1 MDSLTPSGHGRLDE
15 HERRLQDGD
24 DRMERIE
31 VALRENTALTRD
43 MAGTVLEMR
52 ELLELG
58 RNGMKVLNFI
68 GRAAVWAGKVAA
80 ACTAL
85 AAAWYAFTHG
95 GRPPTH

>member
-1 MDSLTPSGHGRLDE
+1 MDRMTPSGHGRLDD
-15 HERRLQDGD
+15 HEQRLQDGD
-24 DRMERIE
+24 ERMARIE
-31 VALRENTALTRD
+31 AQLLENTELTRS
-43 MAGTVLEMR
+43 MAGTVIEMR

-80 ACTAL
+80 ACTAI

>member
-1 MDSLTPSGHGRLDE
+1 MTPLTDSGHGRLDD
-15 HERRLQDGD
+15 HEERLQAG
-24 DRMERIE
+24 EA
-31 VALRENTALTRD
+31 ALRENTELTRD
-43 MAGTVLEMR
+43 MAGTVSEMR
-52 ELLELG
+52 DLLELG

-95 GRPPTH
+95 GRPPHP